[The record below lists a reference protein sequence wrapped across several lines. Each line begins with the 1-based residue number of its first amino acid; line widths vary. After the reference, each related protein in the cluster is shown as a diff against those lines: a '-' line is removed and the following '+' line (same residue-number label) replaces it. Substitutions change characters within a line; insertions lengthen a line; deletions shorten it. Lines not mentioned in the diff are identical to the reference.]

1 MEEIKMY
8 ELEWS
13 GRVDRS
19 VSEVTEILGDAVKKC
34 VDIGVGANDKWSVT
48 STPTWRD
55 FYKNRYEKKR
65 ICDLYIGIDERK
77 RRNKLE
83 VERDQGIPPPF

>member
-48 STPTWRD
+48 STH
-55 FYKNRYEKKR
+55 
-65 ICDLYIGIDERK
+65 LERF
-77 RRNKLE
+77 L
-83 VERDQGIPPPF
+83 

>member
-19 VSEVTEILGDAVKKC
+19 VSEVTEILGM
-34 VDIGVGANDKWSVT
+34 
-48 STPTWRD
+48 
-55 FYKNRYEKKR
+55 
-65 ICDLYIGIDERK
+65 
-77 RRNKLE
+77 
-83 VERDQGIPPPF
+83 Q

>member
-19 VSEVTEILGDAVKKC
+19 VSEVTEIGGCSKEVC
-34 VDIGVGANDKWSVT
+34 
-48 STPTWRD
+48 
-55 FYKNRYEKKR
+55 RYR
-65 ICDLYIGIDERK
+65 CWC
-77 RRNKLE
+77 
-83 VERDQGIPPPF
+83 